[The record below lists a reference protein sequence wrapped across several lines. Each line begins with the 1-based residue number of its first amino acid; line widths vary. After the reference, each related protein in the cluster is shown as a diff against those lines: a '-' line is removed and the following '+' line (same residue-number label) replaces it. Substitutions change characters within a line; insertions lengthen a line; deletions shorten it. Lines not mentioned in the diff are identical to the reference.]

1 MTNIHLSRWIK
12 LTLTIIALFIIET
25 TLFPWL
31 IPEQYRFF
39 IYPKLVLI
47 SIIYVSIFTN
57 RHYGLMFGLGFG
69 LLQDVHYYGHM
80 IGPNA
85 FSLAFVGYISGL
97 LIRSSSPHFIIIMLI
112 QSLSL
117 FLNEVISYFLY
128 RLFNIT
134 VMDFVWMFMR
144 SMLPS
149 VMISMFLALLIYI
162 PSRSI
167 LEKMD
172 FKRGSEET
180 KARNI

>member
-1 MTNIHLSRWIK
+1 M
-12 LTLTIIALFIIET
+12 IIAFFILET
-25 TLFPWL
+25 SLFPWL
-31 IPEQYRFF
+31 IPEQYRFYIF
-39 IYPKLVLI
+39 PKLVI
-47 SIIYVSIFTN
+47 IAIIYLSIFTN

-85 FSLAFVGYISGL
+85 FSFALIGYISGL
-97 LIRSSSPHFIIIMLI
+97 LIRSSSAHFITIMFI

-117 FLNEVISYFLY
+117 FLNEIIVYFLY

-134 VMDFVWMFMR
+134 VMDFGWMFIR

-149 VMISMFLALLIYI
+149 VMISMFLALAIYI
-162 PSRSI
+162 PARSI

-180 KARNI
+180 KVRNL